1 MYTFSLSLSLSL
13 SLSSFI
19 PISHEGQVRHYHIKD
34 DEEKK
39 YFISE
44 KHRFPTITELIEYHK
59 LNGGGLSHFETII
72 FIIID
77 IHVVF
82 LGLVTRLRRPP
93 TQLVPNQPVLSSA
106 FGKLTVILYM

>member
-1 MYTFSLSLSLSL
+1 MVL
-13 SLSSFI
+13 
-19 PISHEGQVRHYHIKD
+19 
-34 DEEKK
+34 
-39 YFISE
+39 
-44 KHRFPTITELIEYHK
+44 
-59 LNGGGLSHFETII
+59 

-77 IHVVF
+77 IHVIF